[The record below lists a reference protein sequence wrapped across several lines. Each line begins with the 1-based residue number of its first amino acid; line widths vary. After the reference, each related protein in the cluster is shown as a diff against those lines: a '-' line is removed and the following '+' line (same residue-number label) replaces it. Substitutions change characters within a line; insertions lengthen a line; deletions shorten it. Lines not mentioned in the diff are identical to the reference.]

1 VSNLLVPRSDV
12 SEFRKRYRW
21 MALVAF
27 LAFGAIVVRLFQLQ
41 VIKGADYARQAH
53 ENVIRRVTIPTTRG
67 IIRDA
72 QGRILASSRSAFN
85 VLMVPGRVMP
95 SARPHRP
102 GRHRKEEAD
111 TFDHIASTLRLNPDE
126 RARLAERI
134 KDACVT
140 DEDRSPCWRP
150 ILVREDLS
158 RDIVAE
164 VRQHPAEMRGAE
176 VVSQPVRYYPYK
188 NLGVHM
194 LGYTA
199 EINAEQLAR
208 YRPKGWESMT
218 AEERQK
224 INPLGYEPGDIIGAT
239 GVERAWESYLR
250 GQRGWEKR
258 VVDARGRYRSGPE
271 AKRLLED
278 APAGEGGEPARARQE
293 PLAGRDLRLTID
305 IELEQSIER
314 AMRPHQAGAVVV
326 VDVRTGRL
334 LALYSKPDFDPNDLS
349 GGSGRDRI
357 RETFN
362 KLYSN
367 PLRPMLDKTVSGAF
381 QPGSTFKPFSALAA
395 LEDHIVDP
403 NERERCDGFLSYG
416 RRIFHCT
423 HVHGK
428 VNMHDAIA
436 QSCNIYFFKVAP
448 LITMD
453 RIARVA
459 TEFGLGQ
466 KTGIGVNPESPGRI
480 PTRSWYALRYKGA
493 FQIGFTLN
501 TAIGQGATTVTPLQL
516 ALAYAAIGN
525 GGTVYSPQLVRAVE
539 TSDGAVVQD
548 FPPRVR
554 QKARIRPENI
564 AYVNDALYGVVNE
577 EKGTAYPVREPS
589 LEIAGKTGT
598 AQTGYV
604 NVNGDDPK
612 RAWYLSRDHAWFASY
627 WPARSPEIA
636 VVVLI
641 EHGGSGPTQAAPIA
655 IQIIKEYHRLTQARA
670 SKGQA
675 KNKVDTK
682 LDAKPEPKEADAKSA
697 AGAAGAAAPNGAKE
711 PPKHAG
717 DDAPPPKPSS
727 PAAASG
733 DDAGADTDD
742 TQSAEPPDTFGPAPA
757 LPEPSPPEER

>member
-27 LAFGAIVVRLFQLQ
+27 LAFGAIVVRLYQLQ

-95 SARPHRP
+95 SARPQRP
-102 GRHRKEEAD
+102 GRRRKEEAD

-134 KDACVT
+134 KDACIT

-194 LGYTA
+194 LGYTS

-239 GVERAWESYLR
+239 GV
-250 GQRGWEKR
+250 
-258 VVDARGRYRSGPE
+258 
-271 AKRLLED
+271 
-278 APAGEGGEPARARQE
+278 
-293 PLAGRDLRLTID
+293 
-305 IELEQSIER
+305 ER

-362 KLYSN
+362 KLYSD

-493 FQIGFTLN
+493 FQIGFMLN
-501 TAIGQGATTVTPLQL
+501 TSIGQGATTVTPLQL

-627 WPARSPEIA
+627 WPAKSPEIA

-655 IQIIKEYHRLTQARA
+655 IQIIKEYHRLEQARA

-675 KNKVDTK
+675 SGKSDTK
-682 LDAKPEPKEADAKSA
+682 LEGKAEPKAADAKDA
-697 AGAAGAAAPNGAKE
+697 KDKADKKPKGAKDANEAKQPTPPKEPAEHDGEAAPTTT
-711 PPKHAG
+711 PPPAAAG
-717 DDAPPPKPSS
+717 DD
-727 PAAASG
+727 
-733 DDAGADTDD
+733 DGAETDTG
-742 TQSAEPPDTFGPAPA
+742 SAETPDTFGPAPA